1 MGYTCPEEA
10 TDPLFEAWADAVDEQ
25 LVPRLNGEEARDVH
39 DLVVRYHVGSIQS
52 TLQLIENAES
62 AISHVISASE
72 QNSGVEVSGTTLE
85 SIITALQDVTRHMAM
100 VVATTEVMDKLSL
113 QHDPEIHTIF
123 HPLMASYAR
132 FTASYLHD
140 AMQFLRETCD
150 SAHEYEETSILAD
163 HLLFRICRVSLGVE
177 FLKSLIA
184 STGDEEEVLAIA
196 LLRASSS
203 QCIAG
208 KARFLLEIA
217 ADRASGS
224 SKESAGAGSE
234 PTFKRQ
240 RFNSGKSGQ
249 TLRNYIDNRQ
259 SPTEDSHGEEMS
271 DIILACLALSR
282 SNLGD
287 LQPDISTVEKVACL
301 SLALVSTEED
311 GTSAVIDP
319 LNPWH
324 TLQIKP
330 MAKLAAL
337 VPPSPRDGGVAG
349 AARDNLLSY
358 INSTPHLFGTST
370 SGSSLQS

>member
-1 MGYTCPEEA
+1 
-10 TDPLFEAWADAVDEQ
+10 
-25 LVPRLNGEEARDVH
+25 
-39 DLVVRYHVGSIQS
+39 
-52 TLQLIENAES
+52 
-62 AISHVISASE
+62 
-72 QNSGVEVSGTTLE
+72 
-85 SIITALQDVTRHMAM
+85 
-100 VVATTEVMDKLSL
+100 
-113 QHDPEIHTIF
+113 
-123 HPLMASYAR
+123 
-132 FTASYLHD
+132 
-140 AMQFLRETCD
+140 MQFLRGTCD
-150 SAHEYEETSILAD
+150 SAHECEETSILAGD
-163 HLLFRICRVSLGVE
+163 LLFRICRVSLGVE

-184 STGDEEEVLAIA
+184 CTGDEEEVLAIA

-203 QCIAG
+203 QCITG
-208 KARFLLEIA
+208 KARYLLEIA

-224 SKESAGAGSE
+224 SKESPGAGSE

-282 SNLGD
+282 SNQGD
-287 LQPDISTVEKVACL
+287 LQSTVEKAACL
-301 SLALVSTEED
+301 SSALMSTEED

-337 VPPSPRDGGVAG
+337 VPPSPSGGGVAG
-349 AARDNLLSY
+349 ADRDNLLSF
-358 INSTPHLFGTST
+358 IHSTPHLYGTST
-370 SGSSLQS
+370 SGFSLQS